1 MLTDVRFAGIGGQ
14 GAVTAGK
21 LLAEAVVIDDRYF
34 ATQTASYGGAVRD
47 GHAASNV
54 RVSDA
59 PVVFPWVLHPD
70 YLVALHQTAVDA
82 HVRDL
87 KAGGVLIVDPLLV
100 REVPAVDAR
109 TYRVPILELAQQAGR
124 RVVGNVVALAALAR
138 ISGLVSREAVE
149 AAVLAKVPRGTE
161 PLNRRAVE
169 LGFELDLERAAAA

>member
-1 MLTDVRFAGIGGQ
+1 MLTDVRVAGIGGQ
-14 GAVTAGK
+14 GAVTAGR
-21 LLAEAVVIDDRYF
+21 LLAEAIVGDGHFFV
-34 ATQTASYGGAVRD
+34 TQTAAYGAAVRD
-47 GHAASNV
+47 GPAASNV

-70 YLVALHQTAVDA
+70 YLVALHQTALNA
-82 HVRDL
+82 HLRDL
-87 KAGGVLIVDPLLV
+87 KPGGVLVVDPLLV

-109 TYRVPILELAQQAGR
+109 IYRVPVLELAQQAGR

-161 PLNRRAVE
+161 SLNCRAVE
-169 LGFELDLERAAAA
+169 LGFELDLARVAA